1 MKKILAAFLVL
12 GSIGLKAQDLPQPSP
27 SATVMQR
34 VGLTDFTVAY
44 SRPSVKG
51 REIFGAL
58 VPYDKVWRTGAN
70 KATAV
75 TFSTMIMV
83 GNTKIEA
90 GTYSLFT
97 IPGEET
103 WTIILNKNTE
113 LWGSDGY
120 SEEQDVFRTEVEAMK
135 GGSVETFTIEF
146 QNVGTDAAD
155 LVIQW
160 ADVKVALP
168 IKVDV
173 QAQAIANIENA
184 LKTSKPEDLWRV
196 NRNAATFYSRNDIDQ
211 EKALNFIETSLELN
225 PESWYTMLIKGEIL
239 YNSGSPKEAVNAAQ
253 KAMEMGEAEAE
264 AKGEEFQYASMV
276 EGMIES
282 WKASK

>member
-1 MKKILAAFLVL
+1 MKKLLAAFLVF

-27 SATVMQR
+27 TATVSQR
-34 VGLTDFTVAY
+34 VGLTDFTIAY
-44 SRPSVKG
+44 SRPSTKG

-58 VPYDKVWRTGAN
+58 VPFDKVWRTGAN

-75 TFSTMIMV
+75 TFSTAIMV
-83 GNTKIEA
+83 GNAKIEA

-97 IPGEET
+97 IPGKET

-113 LWGSDGY
+113 LWGTDGY
-120 SEEQDVFRTEVEAMK
+120 SDDQDVFRTEVEAIN
-135 GGSVETFTIEF
+135 GGSIETFTIEF
-146 QNVGTDAAD
+146 QNIGTEEAD

-160 ADVKVALP
+160 ADVKVVLP

-173 QAQAIANIENA
+173 QAQAIANIEDA

-196 NRNAATFYSRNDIDQ
+196 NRNAATFYSRNNISQ
-211 EKALNFIETSLELN
+211 EKAMTFIEVSLELN
-225 PESWYTMLIKGEIL
+225 PESWYSMLVKAEIL
-239 YNSGSPKEAVNAAQ
+239 YNSGNAKEAVSAAQ
-253 KAMEMGEAEAE
+253 MAMEMGQAEAD
-264 AKGEEFQYASMV
+264 AKGDEFQYNTMI

-282 WKASK
+282 WKSSK